1 MITNML
7 RRIEDLLVQVVRVV
21 LLVFSLLVLV
31 GMALWTWESFRP
43 GKAEAPQAVAQELN
57 WKDARPDLQFVVDE
71 TSRDLGAGGGE
82 PAMEKRLADPALRP
96 AFQKA
101 DALVRAFVNK
111 DPARRERTERDHQAR
126 GLAPLH
132 PLLQGDALPSEADV
146 QRRIQERGQR
156 EGDAG
161 AVDAAADAAAADAA
175 ADAAAADAAAADA
188 AAADAAAAAAA
199 SADEEDSW
207 MVEPVDTAAA
217 IHERAQAAELEH
229 GKGAYAAYVQGLP
242 AALEQ
247 VFGNAAL
254 EPRLQA
260 QTAQQILSTVLL
272 NYTLSLDNAAR
283 ALRGE
288 DSHGSSSW
296 KERFGAV
303 ETAFWSMLMS
313 FLVLVVMVLVFIRM
327 ERHLR
332 VISQQHGQAPRQP

>member
-101 DALVRAFVNK
+101 DALVRAYVNK
-111 DPARRERTERDHQAR
+111 DPARRERTERDNQAR

-161 AVDAAADAAAADAA
+161 AVDAV
-175 ADAAAADAAAADA
+175 ADA

-199 SADEEDSW
+199 STDEEAGW

>member
-7 RRIEDLLVQVVRVV
+7 RRIEDLLVQVVRVL

-101 DALVRAFVNK
+101 DALVRAYVNK
-111 DPARRERTERDHQAR
+111 DPARRERTERDNQAR

-161 AVDAAADAAAADAA
+161 AVDAAADAAT
-175 ADAAAADAAAADA
+175 
-188 AAADAAAAAAA
+188 AAAA
-199 SADEEDSW
+199 STDEEDGW

>member
-101 DALVRAFVNK
+101 DALVRAYVNK
-111 DPARRERTERDHQAR
+111 DPARRERTERDNQAR

-156 EGDAG
+156 EGDTG
-161 AVDAAADAAAADAA
+161 AVDAAADAAAA
-175 ADAAAADAAAADA
+175 
-188 AAADAAAAAAA
+188 AAA
-199 SADEEDSW
+199 STGEEDGW

>member
-43 GKAEAPQAVAQELN
+43 GKAEAAPQAVAQELN

-101 DALVRAFVNK
+101 DALVRAYVNK
-111 DPARRERTERDHQAR
+111 DPARRERTERDNQAR

-132 PLLQGDALPSEADV
+132 PLLQGDTLPSEADV

-161 AVDAAADAAAADAA
+161 AVDAAADAAAA
-175 ADAAAADAAAADA
+175 
-188 AAADAAAAAAA
+188 AAA
-199 SADEEDSW
+199 SSDEEDGW

>member
-71 TSRDLGAGGGE
+71 TSRDLGSGGGE

-101 DALVRAFVNK
+101 DALVRAYVNK
-111 DPARRERTERDHQAR
+111 DPARRERTERDNQAR

-161 AVDAAADAAAADAA
+161 AVDAAADAAAA
-175 ADAAAADAAAADA
+175 
-188 AAADAAAAAAA
+188 AAA
-199 SADEEDSW
+199 STGEEDGW

>member
-111 DPARRERTERDHQAR
+111 DPARRERTERDNQAR

-161 AVDAAADAAAADAA
+161 AVDAV
-175 ADAAAADAAAADA
+175 
-188 AAADAAAAAAA
+188 ADAAAAAAA
-199 SADEEDSW
+199 STDEEDGW

>member
-43 GKAEAPQAVAQELN
+43 GKAEAPQAVARELN

-111 DPARRERTERDHQAR
+111 DPARRERTERDNQAR

-161 AVDAAADAAAADAA
+161 AVDAAADAAAV
-175 ADAAAADAAAADA
+175 
-188 AAADAAAAAAA
+188 AAA
-199 SADEEDSW
+199 STDEEDGW

-288 DSHGSSSW
+288 DSPGSSSW

>member
-101 DALVRAFVNK
+101 DALVRAYVNK
-111 DPARRERTERDHQAR
+111 DPARRERTERDNQAR

-161 AVDAAADAAAADAA
+161 AVDAAAADAASADAA
-175 ADAAAADAAAADA
+175 AS
-188 AAADAAAAAAA
+188 AAA

>member
-43 GKAEAPQAVAQELN
+43 GKAEAAPQAVAQELN

-101 DALVRAFVNK
+101 DALVRAYVNK
-111 DPARRERTERDHQAR
+111 DPARRERTERNNQAR

-161 AVDAAADAAAADAA
+161 AVDAAADAAAA
-175 ADAAAADAAAADA
+175 
-188 AAADAAAAAAA
+188 AAA
-199 SADEEDSW
+199 SSDEEDGW

>member
-101 DALVRAFVNK
+101 DALVRAYVNK
-111 DPARRERTERDHQAR
+111 DPARRERTERDNQAR

-161 AVDAAADAAAADAA
+161 AVDAAAADAASADAA
-175 ADAAAADAAAADA
+175 AS
-188 AAADAAAAAAA
+188 AAA

-207 MVEPVDTAAA
+207 MVDPVDTAAA

>member
-57 WKDARPDLQFVVDE
+57 WKDARPNLQFVVDE

-82 PAMEKRLADPALRP
+82 PAMEKRLVDPALRP

-146 QRRIQERGQR
+146 QRHIQERGQR

-161 AVDAAADAAAADAA
+161 AVDAAA
-175 ADAAAADAAAADA
+175 
-188 AAADAAAAAAA
+188 AAAA

-207 MVEPVDTAAA
+207 MVDPVDTAAA

>member
-82 PAMEKRLADPALRP
+82 PAMEKRLVDPALRP

-161 AVDAAADAAAADAA
+161 AVDAAADAAA
-175 ADAAAADAAAADA
+175 
-188 AAADAAAAAAA
+188 
-199 SADEEDSW
+199 ADEEDSW

>member
-101 DALVRAFVNK
+101 DALVRAYVNK
-111 DPARRERTERDHQAR
+111 DPARRERTERDNQAR

-156 EGDAG
+156 EGDSG
-161 AVDAAADAAAADAA
+161 AVDAAADAAAA
-175 ADAAAADAAAADA
+175 
-188 AAADAAAAAAA
+188 AAA
-199 SADEEDSW
+199 STDEEDGW

>member
-111 DPARRERTERDHQAR
+111 DPARRERTERDNQAR

-156 EGDAG
+156 EGDTG
-161 AVDAAADAAAADAA
+161 AVDAAADAAAA
-175 ADAAAADAAAADA
+175 
-188 AAADAAAAAAA
+188 AAA
-199 SADEEDSW
+199 STDEEDGW
-207 MVEPVDTAAA
+207 MVEHVDTAAA

>member
-21 LLVFSLLVLV
+21 LLVFSLLVLA

-161 AVDAAADAAAADAA
+161 AVDAAADAAAA
-175 ADAAAADAAAADA
+175 
-188 AAADAAAAAAA
+188 AAA

-207 MVEPVDTAAA
+207 MVDPVDTAAA

>member
-21 LLVFSLLVLV
+21 LLVFSLLVLA

-82 PAMEKRLADPALRP
+82 PIMEKRLADPALRP

-175 ADAAAADAAAADA
+175 A
-188 AAADAAAAAAA
+188 AAAA

-207 MVEPVDTAAA
+207 MVDPVDTAAA

>member
-82 PAMEKRLADPALRP
+82 PTMEKRLADPALRP

-146 QRRIQERGQR
+146 QRHIQERGQR

-161 AVDAAADAAAADAA
+161 AVD
-175 ADAAAADAAAADA
+175 AAADAAAADA

-207 MVEPVDTAAA
+207 MVDPVDTAAA

>member
-7 RRIEDLLVQVVRVV
+7 GRIEDLLVQVVRVV

-31 GMALWTWESFRP
+31 GMALWTWDSFRP
-43 GKAEAPQAVAQELN
+43 GKSEAPQAVAQELN

-71 TSRDLGAGGGE
+71 TSRDLGVADGE
-82 PAMEKRLADPALRP
+82 TAMEKRLVDPALRP

-101 DALVRAFVNK
+101 DVLVRAFVNK
-111 DPARRERTERDHQAR
+111 DPARRERTERDNQAR

-156 EGDAG
+156 EVDAG
-161 AVDAAADAAAADAA
+161 AVDGAADTAAAAADAA
-175 ADAAAADAAAADA
+175 
-188 AAADAAAAAAA
+188 
-199 SADEEDSW
+199 STEEQEGW

-229 GKGAYAAYVQGLP
+229 GKGTYAAYVQGLP

-254 EPRLQA
+254 QPRLQA

-332 VISQQHGQAPRQP
+332 TISQQHGQAPRQP

>member
-175 ADAAAADAAAADA
+175 A
-188 AAADAAAAAAA
+188 AAAA

>member
-82 PAMEKRLADPALRP
+82 PAMEKRLVDPALRP

-132 PLLQGDALPSEADV
+132 PLLQGDAQPSEADV

-161 AVDAAADAAAADAA
+161 AVDAAA
-175 ADAAAADAAAADA
+175 
-188 AAADAAAAAAA
+188 AAAA

-207 MVEPVDTAAA
+207 MVDPVDTAAA

>member
-146 QRRIQERGQR
+146 QRRIQERDQR

-161 AVDAAADAAAADAA
+161 AVD
-175 ADAAAADAAAADA
+175 

-207 MVEPVDTAAA
+207 MVDPVDTAAA

>member
-57 WKDARPDLQFVVDE
+57 WKDARPNLQFVVDE

-82 PAMEKRLADPALRP
+82 PAMEKRLVDPALRP

-132 PLLQGDALPSEADV
+132 PLLQGDAQPSEADV

-161 AVDAAADAAAADAA
+161 AVDAAA
-175 ADAAAADAAAADA
+175 
-188 AAADAAAAAAA
+188 AAAA

-207 MVEPVDTAAA
+207 MVDPVDTAAA

-303 ETAFWSMLMS
+303 ETAFWIMLMS

>member
-82 PAMEKRLADPALRP
+82 PAKEKRLADPALRP

-111 DPARRERTERDHQAR
+111 DPARRERTERDNQAR

-161 AVDAAADAAAADAA
+161 AVDAAADAAAA
-175 ADAAAADAAAADA
+175 
-188 AAADAAAAAAA
+188 AAA
-199 SADEEDSW
+199 STGEEDGW

>member
-101 DALVRAFVNK
+101 DALVRAYVNK
-111 DPARRERTERDHQAR
+111 DPARRERTERDNQAR

-161 AVDAAADAAAADAA
+161 AVDAAADAAAA
-175 ADAAAADAAAADA
+175 
-188 AAADAAAAAAA
+188 AAA
-199 SADEEDSW
+199 STGEEDGW

-288 DSHGSSSW
+288 DSPGSSSW

-332 VISQQHGQAPRQP
+332 VISQQHGQSPRQP

>member
-101 DALVRAFVNK
+101 DALVRAYVNK
-111 DPARRERTERDHQAR
+111 DPARRERTERDNQAR

-161 AVDAAADAAAADAA
+161 AVDAV
-175 ADAAAADAAAADA
+175 
-188 AAADAAAAAAA
+188 ADAAAAAAA
-199 SADEEDSW
+199 STGEEDGW
-207 MVEPVDTAAA
+207 MVDPVDTAAA

-288 DSHGSSSW
+288 DSPGSSSW

>member
-1 MITNML
+1 ML

-82 PAMEKRLADPALRP
+82 PTMEKRLADPALRP

-146 QRRIQERGQR
+146 QRHIQERGQR

-161 AVDAAADAAAADAA
+161 AVD
-175 ADAAAADAAAADA
+175 AAADAAAADA

-207 MVEPVDTAAA
+207 MVDPVDTAAA

>member
-101 DALVRAFVNK
+101 DALVRAYVNK
-111 DPARRERTERDHQAR
+111 DPARRERTERDNQAR

-161 AVDAAADAAAADAA
+161 AVDAV
-175 ADAAAADAAAADA
+175 ADA

-199 SADEEDSW
+199 STGEEDGW
-207 MVEPVDTAAA
+207 MVDPVDTAAA

-288 DSHGSSSW
+288 DSPGSSSW

>member
-82 PAMEKRLADPALRP
+82 PAMEKRLVDPALRP

-161 AVDAAADAAAADAA
+161 AVDAV

-188 AAADAAAAAAA
+188 ATAAAA
-199 SADEEDSW
+199 STGEEDGW
-207 MVEPVDTAAA
+207 MVEPVDTATA

>member
-43 GKAEAPQAVAQELN
+43 GKAEAPQAVVQELN

-101 DALVRAFVNK
+101 DALVRAYVNK
-111 DPARRERTERDHQAR
+111 DPARRERTERDNQAR

-161 AVDAAADAAAADAA
+161 AVDAV
-175 ADAAAADAAAADA
+175 ADA

-199 SADEEDSW
+199 STGEEDGW
-207 MVEPVDTAAA
+207 MVEPVDTATA

>member
-82 PAMEKRLADPALRP
+82 PAMEKRLVDPALRP

-132 PLLQGDALPSEADV
+132 PLLQGDAQPSEADV

-161 AVDAAADAAAADAA
+161 AVDAAA
-175 ADAAAADAAAADA
+175 
-188 AAADAAAAAAA
+188 ADAAAAAAA

-207 MVEPVDTAAA
+207 MVDPVDTAAA

>member
-101 DALVRAFVNK
+101 DALVRAYVNK
-111 DPARRERTERDHQAR
+111 DPARRERTERDNQAR

-161 AVDAAADAAAADAA
+161 AVDAAADAAAAN
-175 ADAAAADAAAADA
+175 
-188 AAADAAAAAAA
+188 AAAAAAA
-199 SADEEDSW
+199 STDEEDGW

>member
-146 QRRIQERGQR
+146 QRHIQERGQR

-175 ADAAAADAAAADA
+175 A
-188 AAADAAAAAAA
+188 AAAA

-207 MVEPVDTAAA
+207 MVDPVDTAAA

-242 AALEQ
+242 GALEQ

>member
-71 TSRDLGAGGGE
+71 TSRDLGAGGSE

-132 PLLQGDALPSEADV
+132 PLLQGDALPTEADV
-146 QRRIQERGQR
+146 QRRIQERGHR

-161 AVDAAADAAAADAA
+161 AVD
-175 ADAAAADAAAADA
+175 AAADAAAADA

-207 MVEPVDTAAA
+207 MVDPVDTAAA

>member
-111 DPARRERTERDHQAR
+111 DPARRERTERDNQAR

-132 PLLQGDALPSEADV
+132 TLLQGDALPSEADV

-161 AVDAAADAAAADAA
+161 AVDAAADAAAA
-175 ADAAAADAAAADA
+175 
-188 AAADAAAAAAA
+188 AAAAA
-199 SADEEDSW
+199 STDEEDGW

-229 GKGAYAAYVQGLP
+229 GKGAYSAYVQGLP

>member
-21 LLVFSLLVLV
+21 LLVFSLLVLA

-132 PLLQGDALPSEADV
+132 PLLQGDALPTEADV
-146 QRRIQERGQR
+146 QRRIQERGHR

-161 AVDAAADAAAADAA
+161 AVD
-175 ADAAAADAAAADA
+175 AAADA

-207 MVEPVDTAAA
+207 MVDPVDTAAA

>member
-111 DPARRERTERDHQAR
+111 DPARRERTERDNQAR

-161 AVDAAADAAAADAA
+161 AVDAAAN
-175 ADAAAADAAAADA
+175 
-188 AAADAAAAAAA
+188 AAAAAAA
-199 SADEEDSW
+199 STDEEDGW

>member
-43 GKAEAPQAVAQELN
+43 GKAETPQAVAQELN

-111 DPARRERTERDHQAR
+111 DPARRERIERDHQAR

-175 ADAAAADAAAADA
+175 A
-188 AAADAAAAAAA
+188 AAAA

-207 MVEPVDTAAA
+207 MVDPVDTAAA

>member
-57 WKDARPDLQFVVDE
+57 WKDARPNLQFVVDE

-82 PAMEKRLADPALRP
+82 PAMEKRLVDPALRP

-132 PLLQGDALPSEADV
+132 PLLQGDAQPSEADV

-161 AVDAAADAAAADAA
+161 AVDAAA
-175 ADAAAADAAAADA
+175 
-188 AAADAAAAAAA
+188 AAAA

-207 MVEPVDTAAA
+207 MVDPVDTAAA

>member
-111 DPARRERTERDHQAR
+111 DPARRERTERDNQAR

-146 QRRIQERGQR
+146 QRHIQERGQR

-161 AVDAAADAAAADAA
+161 AVDAAADAAAA
-175 ADAAAADAAAADA
+175 
-188 AAADAAAAAAA
+188 AAA

-207 MVEPVDTAAA
+207 MVDPVDTAAA

-332 VISQQHGQAPRQP
+332 VISQQHDQAPRQP

>member
-1 MITNML
+1 ML

-175 ADAAAADAAAADA
+175 A
-188 AAADAAAAAAA
+188 ADAAAAAAA

-207 MVEPVDTAAA
+207 MVDPVDTAAA